1 MALSGGQRQWIA
13 LARAVFKQP
22 KLLVLDEPNSS
33 LDAEGEAAF
42 LNLVNRLKAQGAT
55 VVVIAHRGPV
65 LQHMD
70 NLLVL
75 RSGQAVAFG
84 PRRQVIP
91 TLMAP
96 AAETARPQFGQA
108 GGDA

>member
-1 MALSGGQRQWIA
+1 
-13 LARAVFKQP
+13 
-22 KLLVLDEPNSS
+22 
-33 LDAEGEAAF
+33 
-42 LNLVNRLKAQGAT
+42 
-55 VVVIAHRGPV
+55 
-65 LQHMD
+65 MD

-91 TLMAP
+91 TLVTP
-96 AAETARPQFGQA
+96 AAETARLQFGQA